1 MIPAHLLPHT
11 VTVVRPAASTDSH
24 GNTVL
29 DYGAG
34 ATRTQV
40 RAWLQQDHRS
50 EPLADGRDP
59 LVQRWLLVTNH
70 RDIHGRDRIE
80 WSDMPGVTWEVD
92 GPPAPLYTP
101 SQGYHHLEANLRVV
115 EG

>member
-1 MIPAHLLPHT
+1 MIPERLLPHT
-11 VTVVRPAASTDSH
+11 VTVVRPAVSTDAH
-24 GNTVL
+24 GSAVY

-34 ATRTQV
+34 AARAQI
-40 RAWLQQDHRS
+40 RAWLQQDRRS
-50 EPLADGRDP
+50 EPLSDGRDP

-70 RDIHGRDRIE
+70 RDIHGKDRVE
-80 WSDMPGVTWEVD
+80 WADMPGVVWEVD

-101 SQGYHHLEANLRVV
+101 SGCHHLEANLRVV